1 MFNIK
6 GKDASILRGEK
17 DGNYRSA
24 FGLSQS
30 AFSKFFVSP
39 KHYIHSTE
47 NPIKPTPDMIFG
59 TCFHSLMLDE
69 KPCYVVGPKFDLR
82 KTADKE
88 AKAKFEAENAGKE
101 LITEEDELALRGM
114 REAVLT
120 NGGLATELYKKS
132 KEKELCL
139 FATAMTDEGEVRLKG
154 MLDGY
159 DEATGTIWD
168 FKKCRD
174 ASGTAFTRMVRER
187 MYWVQ
192 AVHYTWLAIQN
203 GLTVNRF
210 VYIPVE
216 DKAPH
221 GLACYTFDITK
232 KMKYHPMSPV
242 AMWEQGLNDFLLCQ
256 KDGDWVGYPS
266 HLQEIEI

>member
-1 MFNIK
+1 MFTIQ
-6 GKDASILRGEK
+6 GKDPAILRGEK

-39 KHYIHSTE
+39 RHYIHSTE
-47 NPIKPTPDMIFG
+47 NPFKATPDMIFG
-59 TCFHSLMLDE
+59 TCFHSLMLDD

-88 AKAKFEAENAGKE
+88 AKAKFEAENAG
-101 LITEEDELALRGM
+101 LIVIDSEEEMRLRGM

-120 NGGLATELYKKS
+120 NGGLASELYKKS
-132 KEKELCL
+132 TEKELCL
-139 FATAMTDEGEVRLKG
+139 FATAVTDEGEVRLKG

-159 DEATGTIWD
+159 DAATGTIWD
-168 FKKCRD
+168 FKKCQ
-174 ASGTAFTRMVRER
+174 TATPYAFSKMVRER

-221 GLACYTFDITK
+221 GLACYTFNINA
-232 KMKYHPMSPV
+232 KMKYNPKSPV
-242 AMWEQGLNDFLLCQ
+242 DLWEQALNDFLLCQ

-266 HLQEIEI
+266 HLQEIEL